1 MIIVQCPHC
10 KCYIEIIELNCRI
23 FRCGILKSDFSQI
36 NPHLTKPECDTMKK
50 EDKIYGCGKPFRVFQ
65 NEAHAFCVE
74 KCDYI

>member
-23 FRCGILKSDFSQI
+23 FRCGILKTDFSQI
-36 NPHLTKPECDTMKK
+36 NPHLPKTECDAMKK
-50 EDKIYGCGKPFRVFQ
+50 ENKIYGCGKPFRIFQ
-65 NEAHAFCVE
+65 NESHALCVE